1 MKKVIVVGAGIV
13 GICCAISLRKKGF
26 HVTLIDRQQPG
37 RGASFGNAGV
47 FNNSA
52 IAPYQRPEI
61 LRLLPRLL
69 AGRDPRFRLHWP
81 HLFLLIPCLI
91 RFLSN
96 CNNRSFE
103 AGMAGLSYLLKDAVE
118 LHLELLKQ
126 SGGENYFRDTGWLRL
141 IATREDFMQTKSER
155 GYFDRYGVAYEI
167 LDTGEIKELE
177 PDISRHYH
185 KGIWLTN
192 TPSITSPEKVC
203 LAYADYF
210 QSLGGNFQVSSAQKL
225 GKLETGWKL
234 SCDNGEMEADS
245 IVVAMGAQSTRLLS
259 TTGVTVP
266 MVIERGYHLVYQ
278 PEPGKSLGRSIID
291 TQYGLVMTPME
302 TGIRVTS
309 AVNLVARE
317 IPPTFRQILDLAP
330 QIESIF
336 PFQKHNNDEPWM
348 GNRPSTPDSL
358 PIIGPAPGHDGLWLA
373 FGHGHLG
380 LTLGPKTGILIAD
393 AMAGKT
399 TDSEAN
405 AFLPSR
411 F

>member
-1 MKKVIVVGAGIV
+1 
-13 GICCAISLRKKGF
+13 
-26 HVTLIDRQQPG
+26 
-37 RGASFGNAGV
+37 
-47 FNNSA
+47 
-52 IAPYQRPEI
+52 
-61 LRLLPRLL
+61 
-69 AGRDPRFRLHWP
+69 
-81 HLFLLIPCLI
+81 
-91 RFLSN
+91 
-96 CNNRSFE
+96 
-103 AGMAGLSYLLKDAVE
+103 
-118 LHLELLKQ
+118 
-126 SGGENYFRDTGWLRL
+126 
-141 IATREDFMQTKSER
+141 
-155 GYFDRYGVAYEI
+155 VAYEI